1 MIASSAARS
10 TWVTKSFARFAFTTS
25 ASPPSAARLMIEPA
39 RRAARTAMFSMGCIW
54 VLDARCRMQGPRIL
68 RAVPR
73 IRIVLC
79 RPSHPGNIGA
89 AARAMKTM
97 GLADLRLVAP
107 ERYPAPE
114 AEWMATNAIN
124 VLHASRTHDTLVE
137 AIADCV
143 AAFAMSA
150 RPREWSPQ
158 VLDARSA
165 ATRATELVGDVAF
178 VFGNETA
185 GLTNE
190 EVFACQFLVHIP
202 ASLEFSSLNLA
213 QAVQV
218 MAYELF
224 MAQIPREV
232 SERSEKAATVADLEG
247 LYAHLEEAARQTN
260 FMASGSRLRER
271 WRRLFSRVP
280 ALERE
285 EVNIMR
291 GLLRA
296 LLGK

>member
-1 MIASSAARS
+1 MREI
-10 TWVTKSFARFAFTTS
+10 RF
-25 ASPPSAARLMIEPA
+25 
-39 RRAARTAMFSMGCIW
+39 
-54 VLDARCRMQGPRIL
+54 
-68 RAVPR
+68 
-73 IRIVLC
+73 VLC

-97 GLADLRLVAP
+97 GLSDLRLVAP

-114 AEWMATNAIN
+114 AQWMATNAGD
-124 VLHASRTHDTLVE
+124 VLEKATLHPTLE
-137 AIADCV
+137 ESIKDCV
-143 AAFAMSA
+143 AAFALSA

-158 VLDARSA
+158 VLDVRTA
-165 ATRATELVGDVAF
+165 AARATEIDGPVAF

-190 EVFACQFLVHIP
+190 EMFACQYLVNIP
-202 ASLEFSSLNLA
+202 ASREFSSLNLA

-218 MAYELF
+218 VAYELH
-224 MAQIPREV
+224 MAVDVAMPFSRV
-232 SERSEKAATVADLEG
+232 EKQATVEDIEG
-247 LYAHLEEAARQTN
+247 LYTHLEEAAV
-260 FMASGSRLRER
+260 ASGFMTPASRLRER

-285 EVNIMR
+285 EVNILR

-296 LLGK
+296 LLLKRPNS

>member
-1 MIASSAARS
+1 M
-10 TWVTKSFARFAFTTS
+10 
-25 ASPPSAARLMIEPA
+25 
-39 RRAARTAMFSMGCIW
+39 
-54 VLDARCRMQGPRIL
+54 
-68 RAVPR
+68 

-97 GLADLRLVAP
+97 GLTDLRLVAP
-107 ERYPAPE
+107 ERFPAPE
-114 AEWMATNAIN
+114 AQWMATNATD
-124 VLHASRTHDTLVE
+124 VLEQARIHETLGE

-158 VLDARSA
+158 VLDVRSA
-165 ATRATELVGDVAF
+165 AMRATGMEGDVAF

-190 EVFACQFLVHIP
+190 EMFACQVLVHIP
-202 ASLEFSSLNLA
+202 ASREFSSLNLA

-218 MAYELF
+218 VAYELHMCVDAAMPF
-224 MAQIPREV
+224 SRV
-232 SERSEKAATVADLEG
+232 EKPATVEDLEG
-247 LYAHLEEAARQTN
+247 LYEHLEEAAVRSG
-260 FMASGSRLRER
+260 FMTPASRLRER

-280 ALERE
+280 GLERE
-285 EVNIMR
+285 EVNILR
-291 GLLRA
+291 GLLKA
-296 LLGK
+296 LLK

>member
-1 MIASSAARS
+1 
-10 TWVTKSFARFAFTTS
+10 V
-25 ASPPSAARLMIEPA
+25 
-39 RRAARTAMFSMGCIW
+39 
-54 VLDARCRMQGPRIL
+54 Q
-68 RAVPR
+68 R

-114 AEWMATNAIN
+114 AQWMATHAVD
-124 VLHASRTHDTLVE
+124 VLESSRVHDTLVQ
-137 AIADCV
+137 AIEDCV
-143 AAFAMSA
+143 AAFALSA

-158 VLDARSA
+158 VLDVRAAAARA
-165 ATRATELVGDVAF
+165 AEVEGDVAF

-190 EVFACQFLVHIP
+190 EMFACQFLVHIP
-202 ASLEFSSLNLA
+202 ASPGFSSLNLA

-218 MAYELF
+218 VAYELF
-224 MAQIPREV
+224 MTQPPGEP
-232 SERSEKAATVADLEG
+232 SGRSEKPATVEDLEG
-247 LYAHLEEAARQTN
+247 LYAHLEEAALATN

-280 ALERE
+280 AIERE
-285 EVNIMR
+285 EVNILR

>member
-1 MIASSAARS
+1 
-10 TWVTKSFARFAFTTS
+10 VQ
-25 ASPPSAARLMIEPA
+25 
-39 RRAARTAMFSMGCIW
+39 RT
-54 VLDARCRMQGPRIL
+54 
-68 RAVPR
+68 
-73 IRIVLC
+73 RIVLC

-97 GLADLRLVAP
+97 GLSDLRLVAP

-114 AEWMATNAIN
+114 AEWMATNAID
-124 VLHASRTHDTLVE
+124 VLNA
-137 AIADCV
+137 AIVHTSLADSINDCV
-143 AAFAMSA
+143 AVFALSA

-158 VLDARSA
+158 VVDVRSA
-165 ATRATELVGDVAF
+165 AARAAELDGNVAF

-190 EVFACQFLVHIP
+190 EMFACQFLVHIP
-202 ASLEFSSLNLA
+202 ASPQFSSLNLA

-218 MAYELF
+218 VAYELF
-224 MAQIPREV
+224 MTRKPAVEG
-232 SERSEKAATVADLEG
+232 RSEKLATVADLEG
-247 LYAHLEEAARQTN
+247 LYAHLEQAAVETK

-285 EVNIMR
+285 EVNILR